1 MDETYLIFIKSMSAQ
16 YIFLPAKQLGGN
28 SMKKWFIAMLVV
40 FFGLAGVSTPLIAA
54 DQIVLKLAHITAP
67 GGMLDQK
74 AQKFAELVSAKT
86 DGKVKIEIY
95 PAQQLGTIKEIL
107 QGLSLG
113 TIDMAQ
119 ESESF
124 MDAFDKDYTIFGTP
138 FMFSR
143 EELRQDQYINEV
155 RERVRKKTGIRT
167 LPGFA
172 FRPAFHL
179 WTQSKQIMTPDELQ
193 GIKLRVWQS
202 KALVDTWN
210 GLGAT
215 ATPLA
220 WGDVYLSLAQKIVNG
235 MVHNIVQVRDEK
247 FYEQLDYCTKLDF
260 MQLYDVTWISDSK
273 YQTLPEDVQKAL
285 AEASQECAD
294 WFVDFGQSL
303 ELDAQKQM
311 EAAGVMFTET
321 DREAWVKKA
330 MSVHQDL
337 EKAGLWSEGL
347 LVKLNKI

>member
-1 MDETYLIFIKSMSAQ
+1 
-16 YIFLPAKQLGGN
+16 
-28 SMKKWFIAMLVV
+28 MKKLIATMASALLILVAMQV
-40 FFGLAGVSTPLIAA
+40 PASAA

-67 GGMLDQK
+67 GGMLDK
-74 AQKFAELVSAKT
+74 RAQKFAELVDQKT
-86 DGKVKIEIY
+86 GGKVKVEIY
-95 PAQQLGTIKEIL
+95 PAQQLGNIKEIL
-107 QGLSLG
+107 QGISMG

-143 EELRQDQYINEV
+143 DELRANQYINEV
-155 RERVRKKTGIRT
+155 RERVRAKTGIRT

-179 WTQSKQIMTPDELQ
+179 WTQKVQVLTPDQLN

-220 WGDVYLSLAQKIVNG
+220 WGDVYLALSQKVVNG

-260 MQLYDVTWISDSK
+260 MQLYDVTWINDAKFQS
-273 YQTLPEDVQKAL
+273 LPPDVQKAL
-285 AEASQECAD
+285 SEASQESAD
-294 WFVDFGQSL
+294 WFVSFGQGL
-303 ELDAQKQM
+303 EGEAQAQM
-311 EAAGVMFTET
+311 EKAGLKFADG
-321 DREAWVKKA
+321 DRPAWVKKA
-330 MSVHQDL
+330 SEVHKKL
-337 EKAGLWSEGL
+337 EADGLWSEGL
-347 LVKLNKI
+347 LKKLGKE